1 MNPQEEI
8 NRIKSIMGLLIEG
21 DDDMFDSLDWIR
33 DIKPVPVT
41 SLGPGAKFKIVELGP
56 KAIKELNQ
64 NEGTRKYLKNGK
76 IFKKKFIIDEEDG
89 FMGNESDGVQR
100 STDYADANTTDFW
113 LIDLKRKLG
122 NTWIDVSGVMVVE
135 IN

>member
-64 NEGTRKYLKNGK
+64 NEVTIK
-76 IFKKKFIIDEEDG
+76 
-89 FMGNESDGVQR
+89 
-100 STDYADANTTDFW
+100 
-113 LIDLKRKLG
+113 
-122 NTWIDVSGVMVVE
+122 
-135 IN
+135 